1 MWLLTRELHSE
12 ERIAPTSAV
21 DLEATTVPQPPF
33 SSISFTFLSSQ
44 AVTLPASGDIYVMK
58 WLKPSFLKA
67 VKFLTITLSVW
78 GSCDCS
84 FSVRMGLTPICKQ
97 PFLLL
102 WSLSVFPVGDPS
114 SCLLNQGSKS
124 PKCPGSKHSCT
135 LMVPIV
141 FAWSHNVSPLNL
153 LLLAR
158 WDNVWCDNKYYFVIS
173 DFFNW
178 NPNAIKLFWNELY
191 LVPPF

>member
-1 MWLLTRELHSE
+1 MHSPNLCSGSGSHHC
-12 ERIAPTSAV
+12 ASTS
-21 DLEATTVPQPPF
+21 PF

-84 FSVRMGLTPICKQ
+84 FSVRMGLTPICK
-97 PFLLL
+97 
-102 WSLSVFPVGDPS
+102 SSPS
-114 SCLLNQGSKS
+114 SSCDHYQFPLLVTPLLACWIKEAKS

-141 FAWSHNVSPLNL
+141 FAWSHNVSPARIYCFL
-153 LLLAR
+153 L
-158 WDNVWCDNKYYFVIS
+158 DETISGVITSITFVIS
-173 DFFNW
+173 DFLIGILM
-178 NPNAIKLFWNELY
+178 P
-191 LVPPF
+191 